1 MVQIKGTQPYSCNQ
15 QSSYICQSLKIN
27 DYQYCWYIISYI
39 WISCLA
45 SKMSDKGKKVDQCFL
60 KSKPK
65 PALHV
70 YLCSQAKYI
79 WFIIKQK

>member
-1 MVQIKGTQPYSCNQ
+1 
-15 QSSYICQSLKIN
+15 
-27 DYQYCWYIISYI
+27 
-39 WISCLA
+39 
-45 SKMSDKGKKVDQCFL
+45 MSDKGKKVDQCFL

-70 YLCSQAKYI
+70 YLCPQAKDI